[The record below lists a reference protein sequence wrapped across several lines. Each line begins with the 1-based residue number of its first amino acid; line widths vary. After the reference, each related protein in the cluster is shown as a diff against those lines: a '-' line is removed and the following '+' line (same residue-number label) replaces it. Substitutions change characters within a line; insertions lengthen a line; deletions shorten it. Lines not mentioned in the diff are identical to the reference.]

1 MLIFCLSGWHRHGRL
16 LLVHSLGGVLGTVG
30 CCEVQWE
37 LKPVL
42 LWDRHLQSL
51 ITFRGI
57 NPCWKI
63 FVAGWRA
70 VIDSTCAVI
79 SLATVLH
86 FVLQTFTLTHDY
98 RLNSGNRE
106 NHESF
111 SRQKMPH
118 TQKILHNLSWLDSE
132 QIKSVVVMHNLSP
145 DQHILTGCCC
155 TGRSAISRSG
165 LFHSYF
171 QRRSAVEHVMVT
183 RFLCFHVGFAML
195 STERVSSQ

>member
-1 MLIFCLSGWHRHGRL
+1 MDDTVMGDFYWFIAWD
-16 LLVHSLGGVLGTVG
+16 GVLGTVG

-42 LWDRHLQSL
+42 LWDRHLQSV

-70 VIDSTCAVI
+70 VIDSTCTVI
-79 SLATVLH
+79 FLATVLH

-106 NHESF
+106 NHEREF
-111 SRQKMPH
+111 FKAKNATH
-118 TQKILHNLSWLDSE
+118 TKNSSWL
-132 QIKSVVVMHNLSP
+132 IMIGFWTNK
-145 DQHILTGCCC
+145 ICCC
-155 TGRSAISRSG
+155 DAQPFTRPAHFNWV
-165 LFHSYF
+165 LL
-171 QRRSAVEHVMVT
+171 QR
-183 RFLCFHVGFAML
+183 
-195 STERVSSQ
+195 